1 MRRRGRKNNYSN
13 INSYRNNNYNIN
25 YNQIIYRNN
34 FNDEYS
40 FNNWKIIKTNK
51 DNNRPQE
58 NDKYRHK
65 FEDSIAIKS
74 LYHLQIHSINDRN
87 VYTKEYR
94 KLFGLKLVIIEGQ
107 NYSKIAE
114 YLDSGKFIVI
124 PYSNKY
130 YELKYHIYHKL
141 FITAD
146 SDYFDI
152 EKDPQCFYMNNFC
165 SENHISSGTAAH
177 DEFVGCVN
185 FKDRYQSGTKIFI
198 YRSSCEIDGL
208 FYVEKKIDLSEFKL
222 KKIFSNFNEQY
233 INEDSL
239 LVYEI
244 KSGDQ
249 EDKLLAQMKRRGN
262 FIYRYLNSIY
272 SKKVYY
278 LGFYRKN
285 YENNNENNLSE
296 NNGNSEENKEKVQN
310 GTKNIIPMNGKEKG
324 AKGEEQNKKQEKD
337 EKDEQNLNEKK
348 EEEKKDEKRD
358 EIKEEEKK
366 EEFEEIK
373 EEEKKDEK
381 RDEIK
386 KDKNEGDCNE
396 KDKENGEL
404 NKEQNKI
411 RKEKNGFN
419 KKNIFRSENNS
430 ECELN
435 TSYTSFQ
442 NNNNNIKY
450 NSFFSFPYKALIFEI
465 NSTAFGEDLKYE
477 KEEYNLL
484 YNMKNDIKDLKTD
497 VSGLKNG
504 VNNINTDVS
513 GLKNVVNNINTDV
526 SGLKSGM
533 NEMNTKFDNKFN
545 NLDEALKKIMKK
557 FQIE

>member
-1 MRRRGRKNNYSN
+1 MRRRGRKNNFSN
-13 INSYRNNNYNIN
+13 INSYRNNNYNIY
-25 YNQIIYRNN
+25 YNQIKYRNN
-34 FNDEYS
+34 FNDDYS

-74 LYHLQIHSINDRN
+74 LYHLKIHSINDRN

-130 YELKYHIYHKL
+130 YELKYQIYHKL

-165 SENHISSGTAAH
+165 SGNHISSETAAH
-177 DEFVGCVN
+177 DEFIGCVN

-244 KSGDQ
+244 ESGDQ
-249 EDKLLAQMKRRGN
+249 ENKLLEQMKRRGN

-272 SKKVYY
+272 SKNVYY
-278 LGFYRKN
+278 LGFYRKI

-310 GTKNIIPMNGKEKG
+310 GTNNIIPMNGKEKG
-324 AKGEEQNKKQEKD
+324 AKGEEQNKKQEKE
-337 EKDEQNLNEKK
+337 EKDEQNLN
-348 EEEKKDEKRD
+348 
-358 EIKEEEKK
+358 
-366 EEFEEIK
+366 EIK

-430 ECELN
+430 QCELN
-435 TSYTSFQ
+435 TSNTSFQ
-442 NNNNNIKY
+442 NNNNNRKY
-450 NSFFSFPYKALIFEI
+450 NTFFSFPYKALIFEI
-465 NSTAFGEDLKYE
+465 NSTAFGENLKYE

-484 YNMKNDIKDLKTD
+484 YDMRNDIKDIKTD
-497 VSGLKNG
+497 VSGLKSE
-504 VNNINTDVS
+504 VNNIKTGVS
-513 GLKNVVNNINTDV
+513 
-526 SGLKSGM
+526 SLKSEM
-533 NEMNTKFDNKFN
+533 NEMNTKFDNKFDN
-545 NLDEALKKIMKK
+545 INEALKKIKK
-557 FQIE
+557 KLQIE

>member
-1 MRRRGRKNNYSN
+1 MRRRGRKNNFSN

-25 YNQIIYRNN
+25 YNQIKHRNN
-34 FNDEYS
+34 FNDDYS

-51 DNNRPQE
+51 DNNRSPE
-58 NDKYRHK
+58 NDKYGHE

-74 LYHLQIHSINDRN
+74 LYHLKIHSINDRN

-94 KLFGLKLVIIEGQ
+94 KLFGLKLVIIEDQ

-165 SENHISSGTAAH
+165 SGNHKSSETAAH

-244 KSGDQ
+244 ESGDQ
-249 EDKLLAQMKRRGN
+249 ENKLLEQMKRRGN

-272 SKKVYY
+272 SKNVYY

-310 GTKNIIPMNGKEKG
+310 GTNNIIPMNGKEKG
-324 AKGEEQNKKQEKD
+324 AKGEEQNKKQEKE
-337 EKDEQNLNEKK
+337 EKDEQNLN
-348 EEEKKDEKRD
+348 

-366 EEFEEIK
+366 EEEKKEQLKEIK

-386 KDKNEGDCNE
+386 KDKKEGDCNE

-435 TSYTSFQ
+435 TSHTSFQ

-450 NSFFSFPYKALIFEI
+450 NTFFSFPYKALIFEI

-484 YNMKNDIKDLKTD
+484 YDMKNDIKDLKTD

-513 GLKNVVNNINTDV
+513 GLK
-526 SGLKSGM
+526 SGM

-545 NLDEALKKIMKK
+545 DLDEALKKIMKK
-557 FQIE
+557 LQIE

>member
-1 MRRRGRKNNYSN
+1 MRRGGRKNNFSN

-25 YNQIIYRNN
+25 YNQIKHRNN
-34 FNDEYS
+34 FNDDYS

-58 NDKYRHK
+58 NDKYRHE

-74 LYHLQIHSINDRN
+74 LYHLKIHSINDRN

-94 KLFGLKLVIIEGQ
+94 KLFGLKLVIIEDQ

-146 SDYFDI
+146 FNYFDI

-165 SENHISSGTAAH
+165 SGNHKSSETAAH

-233 INEDSL
+233 INKDSL

-249 EDKLLAQMKRRGN
+249 ENKLLEQMKRRGN

-272 SKKVYY
+272 SKNVYY

-310 GTKNIIPMNGKEKG
+310 GTKNIIPVNGKEKG
-324 AKGEEQNKKQEKD
+324 VKGEEQNKKQEKD
-337 EKDEQNLNEKK
+337 EKDEQNLNEIK

-366 EEFEEIK
+366 EELEEIK

-450 NSFFSFPYKALIFEI
+450 NTFFSFPYKALIFEI

-513 GLKNVVNNINTDV
+513 GLK
-526 SGLKSGM
+526 SGM

>member
-1 MRRRGRKNNYSN
+1 MRGRGRKNNFSN

-25 YNQIIYRNN
+25 YNQIKYRNN
-34 FNDEYS
+34 FNDDYS

-65 FEDSIAIKS
+65 FEDSIVIKS
-74 LYHLQIHSINDRN
+74 LYHLKIHSINDRN

-165 SENHISSGTAAH
+165 SEKHKSSETAAH
-177 DEFVGCVN
+177 DEFIGCVN

-222 KKIFSNFNEQY
+222 KKIFSNFNEEY

-310 GTKNIIPMNGKEKG
+310 GTKNIIPVNEKEKG
-324 AKGEEQNKKQEKD
+324 VKGEEQNKKQEKE
-337 EKDEQNLNEKK
+337 EKDEQNLNE
-348 EEEKKDEKRD
+348 
-358 EIKEEEKK
+358 IKEE
-366 EEFEEIK
+366 
-373 EEEKKDEK
+373 
-381 RDEIK
+381 
-386 KDKNEGDCNE
+386 
-396 KDKENGEL
+396 
-404 NKEQNKI
+404 
-411 RKEKNGFN
+411 
-419 KKNIFRSENNS
+419 
-430 ECELN
+430 
-435 TSYTSFQ
+435 
-442 NNNNNIKY
+442 
-450 NSFFSFPYKALIFEI
+450 
-465 NSTAFGEDLKYE
+465 
-477 KEEYNLL
+477 
-484 YNMKNDIKDLKTD
+484 
-497 VSGLKNG
+497 
-504 VNNINTDVS
+504 
-513 GLKNVVNNINTDV
+513 
-526 SGLKSGM
+526 
-533 NEMNTKFDNKFN
+533 
-545 NLDEALKKIMKK
+545 
-557 FQIE
+557 

>member
-1 MRRRGRKNNYSN
+1 MRRGGRKNNFSN

-25 YNQIIYRNN
+25 YNQIKYRNN
-34 FNDEYS
+34 FNDDYS

-51 DNNRPQE
+51 DNNRSPE
-58 NDKYRHK
+58 NDKYGHE

-74 LYHLQIHSINDRN
+74 LYHLKIHSINDRN

-152 EKDPQCFYMNNFC
+152 EKDPKCFYMNNYC
-165 SENHISSGTAAH
+165 SENHKSSETAAH
-177 DEFVGCVN
+177 DEFIGCVN

-244 KSGDQ
+244 ESGDQ
-249 EDKLLAQMKRRGN
+249 ENKLLEQMKRRGN

-272 SKKVYY
+272 SKNVYY

-310 GTKNIIPMNGKEKG
+310 GTNNIIPVNGKERG
-324 AKGEEQNKKQEKD
+324 AKGEEQNKKQEKE
-337 EKDEQNLNEKK
+337 EKDEQNLN
-348 EEEKKDEKRD
+348 

-366 EEFEEIK
+366 EEEKKEQLKEIK

-381 RDEIK
+381 SDEIK
-386 KDKNEGDCNE
+386 KDKKEGDCNE

-435 TSYTSFQ
+435 TSHTSFQ

-484 YNMKNDIKDLKTD
+484 YVMQNDIKDLKTD
-497 VSGLKNG
+497 VNN
-504 VNNINTDVS
+504 VN
-513 GLKNVVNNINTDV
+513 
-526 SGLKSGM
+526 
-533 NEMNTKFDNKFN
+533 
-545 NLDEALKKIMKK
+545 EALKKIMKK
-557 FQIE
+557 LQIE

>member
-1 MRRRGRKNNYSN
+1 MRRLGRKYNFSN

-25 YNQIIYRNN
+25 YNQIKNRNN
-34 FNDEYS
+34 FNDDYS

-51 DNNRPQE
+51 DNNRPPE
-58 NDKYRHK
+58 NDKYRHE

-94 KLFGLKLVIIEGQ
+94 KLFGLKLVIIEDQ

-146 SDYFDI
+146 SDYFNI

-165 SENHISSGTAAH
+165 SGNHISSETAAH
-177 DEFVGCVN
+177 DEFIGCVN

-272 SKKVYY
+272 SKNVYY

-324 AKGEEQNKKQEKD
+324 AKGEEQNKKQEKE
-337 EKDEQNLNEKK
+337 EKDEQNLNEIK

-411 RKEKNGFN
+411 GKEKNGFN

-430 ECELN
+430 DCELN
-435 TSYTSFQ
+435 TSHTSFQ

-450 NSFFSFPYKALIFEI
+450 NTFFSFPYKALIFEI

-484 YNMKNDIKDLKTD
+484 YVMKNDIKDLKTD
-497 VSGLKNG
+497 VHN
-504 VNNINTDVS
+504 VN
-513 GLKNVVNNINTDV
+513 
-526 SGLKSGM
+526 
-533 NEMNTKFDNKFN
+533 
-545 NLDEALKKIMKK
+545 EALKKIMKK
-557 FQIE
+557 LQIE

>member
-1 MRRRGRKNNYSN
+1 MRRLGRKNNFSN

-25 YNQIIYRNN
+25 YNQIKNRNN
-34 FNDEYS
+34 FNDDYS

-51 DNNRPQE
+51 DNNRPPE
-58 NDKYRHK
+58 NDKYRHE

-74 LYHLQIHSINDRN
+74 LYHLKIHSINDRN

-94 KLFGLKLVIIEGQ
+94 KLFGLKLVIIEDQ

-165 SENHISSGTAAH
+165 SGNHKSSETAAH

-233 INEDSL
+233 INKDSL

-249 EDKLLAQMKRRGN
+249 ENKLLEQMKRRGN

-272 SKKVYY
+272 SKNVYY
-278 LGFYRKN
+278 LGFYRKI

-296 NNGNSEENKEKVQN
+296 NNGNSEE
-310 GTKNIIPMNGKEKG
+310 KG
-324 AKGEEQNKKQEKD
+324 AKGEEQNKKQEKE
-337 EKDEQNLNEKK
+337 EKDEQNLN
-348 EEEKKDEKRD
+348 
-358 EIKEEEKK
+358 
-366 EEFEEIK
+366 EIK

-404 NKEQNKI
+404 NKEQNKKG
-411 RKEKNGFN
+411 KEKYGFN

-430 ECELN
+430 QCELN
-435 TSYTSFQ
+435 TSNTSFQ
-442 NNNNNIKY
+442 NNNNSKY
-450 NSFFSFPYKALIFEI
+450 NTFFSFPYKALIFEI

-484 YNMKNDIKDLKTD
+484 YDMKNDIKDLKTD

-504 VNNINTDVS
+504 VNNINTDVSGLKNVVNNINTDVS

>member
-13 INSYRNNNYNIN
+13 RNSYRNNNYNIN
-25 YNQIIYRNN
+25 YNQIKYRNN
-34 FNDEYS
+34 FNDDYS

-58 NDKYRHK
+58 NDKYRYE

-74 LYHLQIHSINDRN
+74 LYHLKIHSINDRN

-94 KLFGLKLVIIEGQ
+94 KLFGLKLVIIEDQ

-165 SENHISSGTAAH
+165 SGNHKSSETAAH

-233 INEDSL
+233 INKDSL

-249 EDKLLAQMKRRGN
+249 ENKLLEQMKRRGN

-272 SKKVYY
+272 SKNVYY

-310 GTKNIIPMNGKEKG
+310 GTKNIIPVNGKEKG
-324 AKGEEQNKKQEKD
+324 VKGEEQNKKQEKD
-337 EKDEQNLNEKK
+337 EKDEQNLNEIK

-404 NKEQNKI
+404 NKEQNKKG
-411 RKEKNGFN
+411 KEKYGFN

-430 ECELN
+430 QCELN
-435 TSYTSFQ
+435 TSHTSFQ
-442 NNNNNIKY
+442 NNNNNRKY

-484 YNMKNDIKDLKTD
+484 YVMKNDIKDLKTD
-497 VSGLKNG
+497 VSGLK
-504 VNNINTDVS
+504 S
-513 GLKNVVNNINTDV
+513 
-526 SGLKSGM
+526 
-533 NEMNTKFDNKFN
+533 EMNTKFDNVN
-545 NLDEALKKIMKK
+545 EALKKIMKK
-557 FQIE
+557 LQIE

>member
-1 MRRRGRKNNYSN
+1 M
-13 INSYRNNNYNIN
+13 
-25 YNQIIYRNN
+25 
-34 FNDEYS
+34 
-40 FNNWKIIKTNK
+40 
-51 DNNRPQE
+51 
-58 NDKYRHK
+58 
-65 FEDSIAIKS
+65 
-74 LYHLQIHSINDRN
+74 
-87 VYTKEYR
+87 
-94 KLFGLKLVIIEGQ
+94 
-107 NYSKIAE
+107 
-114 YLDSGKFIVI
+114 
-124 PYSNKY
+124 
-130 YELKYHIYHKL
+130 
-141 FITAD
+141 
-146 SDYFDI
+146 
-152 EKDPQCFYMNNFC
+152 
-165 SENHISSGTAAH
+165 
-177 DEFVGCVN
+177 
-185 FKDRYQSGTKIFI
+185 
-198 YRSSCEIDGL
+198 
-208 FYVEKKIDLSEFKL
+208 
-222 KKIFSNFNEQY
+222 
-233 INEDSL
+233 

-310 GTKNIIPMNGKEKG
+310 GTNNIIPMNGKEKG
-324 AKGEEQNKKQEKD
+324 AKGEEHNKKQEKD
-337 EKDEQNLNEKK
+337 EKDEQNLN
-348 EEEKKDEKRD
+348 
-358 EIKEEEKK
+358 
-366 EEFEEIK
+366 EIK

-386 KDKNEGDCNE
+386 KDKKEGDCNE

-404 NKEQNKI
+404 NKEQDKI
-411 RKEKNGFN
+411 GKEKYGFN
-419 KKNIFRSENNS
+419 KKNIFRSENNG

-435 TSYTSFQ
+435 TSNTSFQ

-450 NSFFSFPYKALIFEI
+450 NTFFSFPYKALIFEI

-484 YNMKNDIKDLKTD
+484 YVMKNDIKDLKTD

-504 VNNINTDVS
+504 VNI
-513 GLKNVVNNINTDV
+513 INTDV

-557 FQIE
+557 LQIE

>member
-1 MRRRGRKNNYSN
+1 MRRGGRKNNFSN

-51 DNNRPQE
+51 DNNRPPE
-58 NDKYRHK
+58 NDKYRHE

-74 LYHLQIHSINDRN
+74 LYHLKIHSINDRN

-130 YELKYHIYHKL
+130 YELKYQIYHKL

-165 SENHISSGTAAH
+165 SGNHISSETAAH
-177 DEFVGCVN
+177 DEFIGCVN

-233 INEDSL
+233 INENSL

-249 EDKLLAQMKRRGN
+249 ENKLLEQMKRRGN

-272 SKKVYY
+272 SKNVYY

-310 GTKNIIPMNGKEKG
+310 RTKNIIPVNEKEKG
-324 AKGEEQNKKQEKD
+324 VKGEEQNKKQEKE
-337 EKDEQNLNEKK
+337 EKDEQNLNEIKEEEKKEEEKKEQLKEIK

-386 KDKNEGDCNE
+386 KDKKEGDCNE

-435 TSYTSFQ
+435 TSHTSFQ
-442 NNNNNIKY
+442 NNNNNRKY
-450 NSFFSFPYKALIFEI
+450 NSFFSFSYKALIFEI
-465 NSTAFGEDLKYE
+465 NSTAFGENLKYE

-497 VSGLKNG
+497 VHN
-504 VNNINTDVS
+504 VN
-513 GLKNVVNNINTDV
+513 
-526 SGLKSGM
+526 
-533 NEMNTKFDNKFN
+533 
-545 NLDEALKKIMKK
+545 EALKKIMKK
-557 FQIE
+557 LQIE

>member
-1 MRRRGRKNNYSN
+1 MRRRGRKNNFSN

-25 YNQIIYRNN
+25 YNQIKYRNN

-74 LYHLQIHSINDRN
+74 LYHLKIHSINDRN

-165 SENHISSGTAAH
+165 SGNHKSSETAAH

-244 KSGDQ
+244 ESGDQ
-249 EDKLLAQMKRRGN
+249 ENKLLEQMKRRGN

-272 SKKVYY
+272 SKNVYY

-310 GTKNIIPMNGKEKG
+310 GTNNIIPMNGKEKG
-324 AKGEEQNKKQEKD
+324 AKGEEQNKKQEKE
-337 EKDEQNLNEKK
+337 EKDEQNLN
-348 EEEKKDEKRD
+348 

-366 EEFEEIK
+366 EEEKKEQLKEIK

-381 RDEIK
+381 SDEIK
-386 KDKNEGDCNE
+386 KDKKEGDCNE

-435 TSYTSFQ
+435 TSHTSFQ

-450 NSFFSFPYKALIFEI
+450 NTFFSFPYKALIFEI

-484 YNMKNDIKDLKTD
+484 YDMRNDIKDIKTD
-497 VSGLKNG
+497 VSGLKSE
-504 VNNINTDVS
+504 VNNIKSDVS
-513 GLKNVVNNINTDV
+513 SLR
-526 SGLKSGM
+526 SEM

-545 NLDEALKKIMKK
+545 NIDEALKKIMKK
-557 FQIE
+557 LQIE

>member
-74 LYHLQIHSINDRN
+74 LYHLKIHSINDRN

-94 KLFGLKLVIIEGQ
+94 KLFGLKLVIIEDQ

-165 SENHISSGTAAH
+165 SGNHKSSETAAH

-233 INEDSL
+233 INKDSL

-249 EDKLLAQMKRRGN
+249 ENKLLEQMKRRGN

-296 NNGNSEENKEKVQN
+296 NNLNSE
-310 GTKNIIPMNGKEKG
+310 EKG

-337 EKDEQNLNEKK
+337 EKDEQNLNE
-348 EEEKKDEKRD
+348 
-358 EIKEEEKK
+358 
-366 EEFEEIK
+366 IK
-373 EEEKKDEK
+373 EEEKKD
-381 RDEIK
+381 K
-386 KDKNEGDCNE
+386 KEGDCNE

-442 NNNNNIKY
+442 NNNNSKY
-450 NSFFSFPYKALIFEI
+450 NTFFSFPYKALIFEI
-465 NSTAFGEDLKYE
+465 NSTAFGENLKYE

-557 FQIE
+557 LQIE

>member
-1 MRRRGRKNNYSN
+1 MRRLGRKNNFSN

-25 YNQIIYRNN
+25 YNQIKNRNN
-34 FNDEYS
+34 FNDDYS

-51 DNNRPQE
+51 DNNGPQE
-58 NDKYRHK
+58 NDKYRYE
-65 FEDSIAIKS
+65 FDDSIAIKS
-74 LYHLQIHSINDRN
+74 LYHLKIHSINDRN

-130 YELKYHIYHKL
+130 YELKYQIYHKL

-165 SENHISSGTAAH
+165 SGNHISSETAAH
-177 DEFVGCVN
+177 DEFIGCVN

-233 INEDSL
+233 INKDSL

-249 EDKLLAQMKRRGN
+249 ENKLLEQMKRRGN

-272 SKKVYY
+272 SKNVYY

-310 GTKNIIPMNGKEKG
+310 GTNNIIPMNGKEKG
-324 AKGEEQNKKQEKD
+324 AKGEEQNKKQEKE
-337 EKDEQNLNEKK
+337 EKDEQNLN
-348 EEEKKDEKRD
+348 

-366 EEFEEIK
+366 EEEKKEQLKEIK

-381 RDEIK
+381 SDEIK
-386 KDKNEGDCNE
+386 KDKKEGDCNE

-404 NKEQNKI
+404 NKEQNKKG
-411 RKEKNGFN
+411 KEKYGFN

-430 ECELN
+430 QCELN
-435 TSYTSFQ
+435 TSNTSFQ

-484 YNMKNDIKDLKTD
+484 YDMKNDIKDLKTD
-497 VSGLKNG
+497 VSGLK
-504 VNNINTDVS
+504 S
-513 GLKNVVNNINTDV
+513 
-526 SGLKSGM
+526 
-533 NEMNTKFDNKFN
+533 EMNTKFDNVN
-545 NLDEALKKIMKK
+545 EALKKIMKK
-557 FQIE
+557 LQIE

>member
-13 INSYRNNNYNIN
+13 RNSYRNNNYNIN

-51 DNNRPQE
+51 DNNGPQE
-58 NDKYRHK
+58 NDKYRYE
-65 FEDSIAIKS
+65 FDDSIAIKS
-74 LYHLQIHSINDRN
+74 LYHLKIHSINDRN

-130 YELKYHIYHKL
+130 YELKYQIYHKL

-165 SENHISSGTAAH
+165 SGNHKSSESAAH

-233 INEDSL
+233 INKDSL

-249 EDKLLAQMKRRGN
+249 ENKLLEQMKRRGN

-272 SKKVYY
+272 SKNVYY

-324 AKGEEQNKKQEKD
+324 AKGEEQNKKQEKE
-337 EKDEQNLNEKK
+337 EKDEQNLN
-348 EEEKKDEKRD
+348 

-366 EEFEEIK
+366 EEEKKEQLKEIK

-381 RDEIK
+381 SDEIK
-386 KDKNEGDCNE
+386 KDKKEGDCNE

-435 TSYTSFQ
+435 TSHTSFQ

-513 GLKNVVNNINTDV
+513 GLK
-526 SGLKSGM
+526 SGM

>member
-1 MRRRGRKNNYSN
+1 MRRLGRKNNFSN

-25 YNQIIYRNN
+25 YNQIKNRNN
-34 FNDEYS
+34 FNDDYS

-58 NDKYRHK
+58 NGKYRHK

-74 LYHLQIHSINDRN
+74 LYHLKIHSINDRN

-94 KLFGLKLVIIEGQ
+94 KLFGLKLVIIEDQ

-165 SENHISSGTAAH
+165 SGNHKSSETAAH
-177 DEFVGCVN
+177 DEFIGCVN

-272 SKKVYY
+272 SKNVYY

-310 GTKNIIPMNGKEKG
+310 GTNNIIPMNGKEKG

-337 EKDEQNLNEKK
+337 EKDEQNLNE
-348 EEEKKDEKRD
+348 
-358 EIKEEEKK
+358 
-366 EEFEEIK
+366 IK

-381 RDEIK
+381 SDEIK
-386 KDKNEGDCNE
+386 KDKKEGDCNE

-435 TSYTSFQ
+435 TSHTSFQ

-484 YNMKNDIKDLKTD
+484 YDMKNDIKDLKTD

-526 SGLKSGM
+526 SGLKNGVNNINTDVSGLKSGM

-557 FQIE
+557 LQINE

>member
-13 INSYRNNNYNIN
+13 RNSYRNNNYNIN
-25 YNQIIYRNN
+25 YNQIKHRNN
-34 FNDEYS
+34 FNDDYS

-51 DNNRPQE
+51 DNNRPPE
-58 NDKYRHK
+58 NDKYRHE

-74 LYHLQIHSINDRN
+74 LYHLKIHSINDRN

-94 KLFGLKLVIIEGQ
+94 KLFGLKLVIIEDQ

-165 SENHISSGTAAH
+165 SGNHKSSESAAH

-233 INEDSL
+233 INKDSL

-249 EDKLLAQMKRRGN
+249 ENKLLEQMKRRGN

-310 GTKNIIPMNGKEKG
+310 GTNNIIPMNGKEKG
-324 AKGEEQNKKQEKD
+324 AKGEEQNKKQEKE
-337 EKDEQNLNEKK
+337 EKDEQNLNEIK

-404 NKEQNKI
+404 NKEQNKKG
-411 RKEKNGFN
+411 KEKYGFN

-450 NSFFSFPYKALIFEI
+450 NTFFSFPYKALIFEI

-484 YNMKNDIKDLKTD
+484 YVMKNDIKDLKTD
-497 VSGLKNG
+497 VHN
-504 VNNINTDVS
+504 VN
-513 GLKNVVNNINTDV
+513 
-526 SGLKSGM
+526 
-533 NEMNTKFDNKFN
+533 
-545 NLDEALKKIMKK
+545 EALKKIMKK
-557 FQIE
+557 LQIE

>member
-1 MRRRGRKNNYSN
+1 MRRGGRKNNFSN

-25 YNQIIYRNN
+25 YNQIKYRNN
-34 FNDEYS
+34 FNDDYS

-58 NDKYRHK
+58 NDKYRYE

-74 LYHLQIHSINDRN
+74 LYHLKIHSINDRN

-94 KLFGLKLVIIEGQ
+94 KLFGLKLVIIEDQ

-165 SENHISSGTAAH
+165 SGNHISSETAAH
-177 DEFVGCVN
+177 DEFIGCVN

-233 INEDSL
+233 INKDSL

-249 EDKLLAQMKRRGN
+249 ENKLLEQMKRRGN

-272 SKKVYY
+272 SKNVYY
-278 LGFYRKN
+278 LGFYRKI

-310 GTKNIIPMNGKEKG
+310 GTNNIIPMNGKEKG
-324 AKGEEQNKKQEKD
+324 AKGEEQNKKQEKE
-337 EKDEQNLNEKK
+337 EKDEQNLN
-348 EEEKKDEKRD
+348 

-366 EEFEEIK
+366 EEEKKEQLKEIK

-381 RDEIK
+381 SDEIK
-386 KDKNEGDCNE
+386 KDKKEGDCNE

-435 TSYTSFQ
+435 TSHTSFQ

-497 VSGLKNG
+497 VSGLKN
-504 VNNINTDVS
+504 
-513 GLKNVVNNINTDV
+513 VVNNINTDV

>member
-13 INSYRNNNYNIN
+13 RNSYRNNNYNIN

-51 DNNRPQE
+51 DNNRSPE
-58 NDKYRHK
+58 NDKYGHE

-74 LYHLQIHSINDRN
+74 LYHLKIHSINDRN

-94 KLFGLKLVIIEGQ
+94 KLFGLKLVIIEDQ

-165 SENHISSGTAAH
+165 SGNHKSSETAAH
-177 DEFVGCVN
+177 DEFIGCVN

-222 KKIFSNFNEQY
+222 KKIFSNFNDQY

-244 KSGDQ
+244 ESGDQ
-249 EDKLLAQMKRRGN
+249 ENKLLEQMKRRGN

-272 SKKVYY
+272 SKNVYY
-278 LGFYRKN
+278 LGFYRKI

-310 GTKNIIPMNGKEKG
+310 GTNNIIPMNGKEKG
-324 AKGEEQNKKQEKD
+324 AKGEEQNKKQEKE
-337 EKDEQNLNEKK
+337 EKDEQNLN
-348 EEEKKDEKRD
+348 

-373 EEEKKDEK
+373 EEEKKE
-381 RDEIK
+381 
-386 KDKNEGDCNE
+386 
-396 KDKENGEL
+396 EL
-404 NKEQNKI
+404 K
-411 RKEKNGFN
+411 
-419 KKNIFRSENNS
+419 
-430 ECELN
+430 
-435 TSYTSFQ
+435 
-442 NNNNNIKY
+442 
-450 NSFFSFPYKALIFEI
+450 
-465 NSTAFGEDLKYE
+465 
-477 KEEYNLL
+477 
-484 YNMKNDIKDLKTD
+484 
-497 VSGLKNG
+497 
-504 VNNINTDVS
+504 
-513 GLKNVVNNINTDV
+513 
-526 SGLKSGM
+526 
-533 NEMNTKFDNKFN
+533 
-545 NLDEALKKIMKK
+545 
-557 FQIE
+557 